1 MALPDT
7 LPTLLNADQVAEYL
21 GLHKVTVLK
30 FARAGKLPGLKVGRE
45 WRFQADDMR
54 AWLAA
59 RRGGRA
65 DPVARFEAL
74 LDRLGE
80 GIRTVG
86 YGPDDIDRVIAE
98 VRAERRAEREAFFA
112 LIQGTRQ
119 KSRGV
124 DLEEQ

>member
-59 RRGGRA
+59 RQEERA
-65 DPVARFEAL
+65 DSVARFTAL

-80 GIRTVG
+80 GIRAAG
-86 YGPDDIDRVIAE
+86 YGPDDVEDLIAE
-98 VRAERRAEREAFFA
+98 VRRQHRAAPRA
-112 LIQGTRQ
+112 
-119 KSRGV
+119 
-124 DLEEQ
+124 